1 MRHKVQWRR
10 SRDKSQRVRAL
21 LGWRWRAKNG
31 WNGFKT
37 WPEEEKKGGREVEVP
52 PAHPVTP
59 PLENKD
65 RSKRCREQGRQLH
78 AGCAKLRY
86 PEAAKQPHPPDV

>member
-1 MRHKVQWRR
+1 M
-10 SRDKSQRVRAL
+10 
-21 LGWRWRAKNG
+21 G

-59 PLENKD
+59 PLRTKTQ
-65 RSKRCREQGRQLH
+65 EQ
-78 AGCAKLRY
+78 
-86 PEAAKQPHPPDV
+86 EM